1 MLGKCPE
8 AIKISRIADRSV
20 ALCHTHIMLKKVV
33 RKFISRNYLTARH
46 GFASRW
52 LLAYSAFTVA
62 LAETQ
67 DYVLASDIKK
77 QMSADKYTVGLSRLA
92 WYIRRRHGRVDPS
105 LDPLHMFCADLTTS
119 QLKAMR
125 RFLLR
130 HNQKTDPE
138 TLLGELC
145 FLSACTA
152 IQTSDTPEYDANMDQ
167 LRKDADALLGLVLTP
182 VPPATPRDEKS
193 TRGARA
199 NFSSD
204 GGLVALRDVLD
215 LLQTAGFP
223 PFILSGTLLG
233 AVREGKLL
241 DHDYDIDLGLFAADT
256 DIPRLEALLADCQPF
271 ICISTEYQTLIGPE
285 RDCPVRRDVPVLYK
299 LRHESGILI
308 DLFLHYREGGK
319 SWHGT
324 ALYRWESTC
333 FDLSHRHLADVQ
345 VLAPTDAALNLSENY
360 GNWHDPQHSFHCAL
374 DTPNL
379 ALHASPLSLAV
390 AVRRLG
396 LLKSRPKDAA
406 KLLDQMAAVGFVERD
421 KTQGWRVSRNVFSGI
436 DPTDNQPLMAAT
448 N

>member
-1 MLGKCPE
+1 MIRTI
-8 AIKISRIADRSV
+8 ARKIFPRS
-20 ALCHTHIMLKKVV
+20 
-33 RKFISRNYLTARH
+33 YLTAKH
-46 GFASRW
+46 GAASRW
-52 LLAYSAFTVA
+52 TLAGSAFAAT
-62 LAETQ
+62 LATTR
-67 DYVLASDIKK
+67 DYTLARDV
-77 QMSADKYTVGLSRLA
+77 QQRMLADTYATGLSRLA
-92 WYIRRRHGRVDPS
+92 WYMRKRQGRGDPS
-105 LDPLHMFCADLTTS
+105 LDPLHMFCADLTIG
-119 QLKAMR
+119 QLQAMR

-130 HNQKTDPE
+130 HGQKTDPE

-145 FLSACTA
+145 FLSACAA

-167 LRKDADALLGLVLTP
+167 LRKDTDALLGLVLTP
-182 VPPATPRDEKS
+182 VPPATPSDEKS
-193 TRGARA
+193 ARGARS

-204 GGLVALRDVLD
+204 GGQVALRDVLD
-215 LLQTAGFP
+215 LLQAAGFP

-271 ICISTEYQTLIGPE
+271 TCISKEHQTLIGPE
-285 RDCPVRRDVPVLYK
+285 CDRPRRREVPVLYK

-308 DLFLHYREGGK
+308 DLFLHYRAGGK

-333 FDLSHRHLADVQ
+333 FDLSHRYLADVQ
-345 VLAPTDAALNLSENY
+345 VLAPADAALNLSENY
-360 GNWHDPQHSFHCAL
+360 GNWRDPQPCFHCAL

-396 LLKSRPKDAA
+396 LLKSRPRDAA
-406 KLLDQMAAVGFVERD
+406 RLLDQMAAAGFVEREVVPENW
-421 KTQGWRVSRNVFSGI
+421 TL
-436 DPTDNQPLMAAT
+436 T
-448 N
+448 